1 MEENS
6 RKPIRGIK
14 IRTMN
19 ICMILVSFLLYILLI
34 MATVDASRRY
44 RLMIS
49 AMEDYMSCEKDASL
63 VKEGSDYLTDQ
74 VRLYTVTMDV
84 KYVEQY
90 FEEVY
95 TVRRRDTAVEEL
107 QSFYVG
113 DQAITYL
120 QSALDNSNKLMK
132 REIYAMKL
140 ISVAQKLD
148 MSSYPD
154 VENTELTEE
163 DRNLSQSEMIDKA
176 RDLVF
181 GDAYREEK
189 ELITSNISYSLDSII
204 GNTMKNQQDSVLNL
218 RHTMTQQQILIS
230 ILFIENILTFFLI
243 IILIIKPL
251 KIYIENIEDKER
263 LDISGSY
270 EFKYL
275 ALTYNNIYELN
286 EANEAILNYRAEHDP
301 LTGIINRGA
310 FDNLKQLLKVRQI
323 PIALLIVDV
332 DKFKLINDGYGHEMG
347 DRILKK
353 VAKILEESFRA
364 SDYAARIGGDE
375 FAVILTDAASEMK
388 SVIYDKIKIINEEL
402 LNPKDDLPKV
412 SLSVGVAFSSNGFGD
427 DLYKKADS
435 ALYTTKENGR
445 CGCSFYEETEEV
457 IV

>member
-1 MEENS
+1 MEENN
-6 RKPIRGIK
+6 RKPIKGIK

-19 ICMILVSFLLYILLI
+19 ICMILISFVLYILLI
-34 MATVDASRRY
+34 VATVDASHRY

-95 TVRRRDTAVEEL
+95 TVRRRDNAVEEL

-113 DQAITYL
+113 DKAITYL
-120 QSALDNSNKLMK
+120 QSALDNSNKLME

-140 ISVAQKLD
+140 ISTAQGLD

-154 VENTELTEE
+154 VESAELTEE
-163 DRNLSQSEMIDKA
+163 DRNLSQGEMIDKA
-176 RDLVF
+176 RNLVF

-189 ELITSNISYSLDSII
+189 ELITSNISYSLDNII
-204 GNTMKNQQDSVLNL
+204 GSTMENQRNSVQNL
-218 RHTMTQQQILIS
+218 KHTMTRQQILIS
-230 ILFIENILTFFLI
+230 ILFVENILMFFLI

-310 FDNLKQLLKVRQI
+310 FDNLKQLLKVKQI

-332 DKFKLINDGYGHEMG
+332 DKFKLINDGYGHETG
-347 DRILKK
+347 DRVLKK
-353 VAKILEESFRA
+353 VAKLLEESFRA

-375 FAVILTDAASEMK
+375 FAVILTDAAPEMK
-388 SVIYDKIKIINEEL
+388 SVIYDKIKTINEEL

-412 SLSVGVAFSSNGFGD
+412 SLSVGVAFSPNGFGD

-445 CGCSFYEETEEV
+445 CGCSFYEESEEV
-457 IV
+457 TI